1 MLTPWIL
8 FALSAAVIVAAASR
22 LATYGDVIA
31 VRTGLGG
38 LLVGTILMAGATS
51 LPELLTAISAF
62 GLGEPDL
69 AAGAL
74 LGSNMV
80 NVLLLAVVDLLTRRV
95 PLLRGS
101 AVTHALTAALATTLM
116 IAAAM
121 FIMMDG
127 GLAIGWIGVDSIVL
141 IAVYF
146 IGVRLIQREVGG
158 GRSRGGDGAARV
170 EAGEGFPSLR
180 RGTFGFAAATVVLL
194 LVVPVLVRS
203 STAIAEQTGIGMT
216 FVGVAL
222 LSVVTSLPELLT
234 ALAAVRI
241 GAFDL
246 AVGNL
251 FGSSVF
257 NMLILGVADAFYLD
271 GPLLSAINPDLAL
284 VALMGLLLTNIAL
297 IANLARVERKIWF
310 IEIDALA
317 IIAIYLGTMY
327 LLYLRGIGG

>member
-1 MLTPWIL
+1 
-8 FALSAAVIVAAASR
+8 LSAAVIVVAAHR
-22 LATYGDVIA
+22 LAIYGDVIA

-62 GLGEPDL
+62 RMGEPDL
-69 AAGAL
+69 GAGAL

-80 NVLLLAVVDLLTRRV
+80 NVLLIAIVDLLTRRV

-116 IAAAM
+116 ISVAI
-121 FIMMDG
+121 FILIGG

-141 IAVYF
+141 VGIYF
-146 IGVRLIQREVGG
+146 VGVRLIQREVGSTSADEG
-158 GRSRGGDGAARV
+158 TTRV
-170 EAGEGFPSLR
+170 EVGARFPSLR
-180 RGTFGFAAATVVLL
+180 RGVIGFSVATIVLL
-194 LVVPVLVRS
+194 LTVPPLVRA
-203 STAIAEQTGIGMT
+203 STAIADETGIGTT

-222 LSVVTSLPELLT
+222 LSVVTSLPELLA

-257 NMLILGVADAFYLD
+257 NMLILGVADVFYLE

-297 IANLARVERKIWF
+297 IGNLARVERKFLF
-310 IEIDALA
+310 IEIDAVA
-317 IIAIYLGTMY
+317 IILVYLATMY
-327 LLYLRGIGG
+327 LLYVSGMAGT